1 MKNAVVSTV
10 KLALTSFFI
19 LMNDYNVDYLS
30 CDIEWLLEHV
40 AVTTNNIFTYLKGL
54 TGKTIDPWS
63 IFGRFFR
70 GV

>member
-30 CDIEWLLEHV
+30 CDIEWLLKHV
-40 AVTTNNIFTYLKGL
+40 AVTTNDIFT
-54 TGKTIDPWS
+54 W
-63 IFGRFFR
+63 
-70 GV
+70 